1 MRGFLRTRS
10 GPQLQL
16 AESARAVCALNALR
30 LPQCYRLSLAT
41 VVPTLAQQYQSSA
54 CHRLSHG
61 SRCPSLLS
69 PMSDTGAT

>member
-30 LPQCYRLSLAT
+30 PPQRYHFSLAT
-41 VVPTLAQQYQSSA
+41 VVPTMAQQNQSSA

-61 SRCPSLLS
+61 SRYLSLLS